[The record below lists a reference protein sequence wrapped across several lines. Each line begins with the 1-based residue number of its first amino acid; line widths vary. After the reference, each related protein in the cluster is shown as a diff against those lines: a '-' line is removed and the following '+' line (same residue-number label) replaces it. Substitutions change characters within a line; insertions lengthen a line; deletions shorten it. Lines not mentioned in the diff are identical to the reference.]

1 MDMLAHR
8 PGGDYGD
15 AGAEAN
21 APTSIGDLIERLAG
35 LARRQYRVFLI
46 GPAAAIALGL
56 LYLLVTPA
64 KYTATATLLIDSS
77 TLRVLQNQLQPQ
89 GDIPLDSLQVGSQVE
104 VLASRN
110 LGLAVISALKLD
122 EDPEFIGSGSGLPSP
137 FSRPGFDASTKTD
150 REKRA
155 LDEFLSLRTISRM
168 ERTYALNL
176 SYTSQSRRRGEN
188 RQCDRR
194 RLYRRSTRRQVSDD
208 KPRRQLAAGPDW

>member
-1 MDMLAHR
+1 MR
-8 PGGDYGD
+8 SP
-15 AGAEAN
+15 
-21 APTSIGDLIERLAG
+21 PK
-35 LARRQYRVFLI
+35 
-46 GPAAAIALGL
+46 ALGL

-150 REKRA
+150 GKKE
-155 LDEFLSLRTISRM
+155 
-168 ERTYALNL
+168 
-176 SYTSQSRRRGEN
+176 
-188 RQCDRR
+188 
-194 RLYRRSTRRQVSDD
+194 RSTSFSATAPFRGWRELT
-208 KPRRQLAAGPDW
+208 P